1 MGALPAPRAANGGG
15 PCHGGGSGGGLGPCR
30 AAATMPECPELH
42 LAGRFINGACGALV
56 FAGGVER
63 SAVGRGPEVPFR
75 SEAYGI
81 SATARGKELRLTL
94 SALDPAAGPPAQDL
108 VFRFGMSGSFRLCPA
123 AELPRHA
130 HLRFL
135 TRESPP
141 RALCFVDPRRFG
153 SWRLGDA
160 WQPERGPC
168 VVSEYQAFRENVL
181 KNLEDRAFD
190 KPICEVLL
198 NQKYFNGIGNY
209 LRAEILYRLKIPPF
223 EKARTVL
230 EALKE
235 QEQERRKKD
244 PSLTLSKKVKLRQ
257 ESPDLLELCHSV
269 PMEVIMAEKQLL
281 DPEHPDNYSNFKNW
295 LQCYLVPGMSS
306 LRDRSGR
313 TIWFQVGAWEPP
325 NHSSKGTLACF
336 LLAETPIALCA
347 WGSPSPSSSWAW
359 GVTRTSFVVGSQLM
373 DGGQSAADGGKRGCL
388 GALAALFFPPR
399 PCAWGLAGTGN
410 NGRVPK
416 AKGRQSKPNS
426 PVFPGK
432 CGCFPVTAVAGGW
445 RRGSDSADAACRMTA
460 PQPMLCP
467 FLTGRA
473 WPHGSQ
479 R

>member
-1 MGALPAPRAANGGG
+1 
-15 PCHGGGSGGGLGPCR
+15 
-30 AAATMPECPELH
+30 
-42 LAGRFINGACGALV
+42 
-56 FAGGVER
+56 

-81 SATARGKELRLTL
+81 SALARGKELRLTL

-108 VFRFGMSGSFRLCPA
+108 VLRFGMSGSFRLCPA

-181 KNLEDRAFD
+181 KNLDDRAFD
-190 KPICEVLL
+190 KPICEALL

-209 LRAEILYRLKIPPF
+209 LRAEILFRLKIPPF

-235 QEQERRKKD
+235 QEQRKKD

-257 ESPDLLELCHSV
+257 ENPDLLELCHTV

-281 DPEHPDNYSNFKNW
+281 DPEHMDNYAAFKNW

-313 TIWFQVGAWEPP
+313 TIWFQGEPGP
-325 NHSSKGTLACF
+325 MAPKGQRPRK
-336 LLAETPIALCA
+336 TPRKKSPQLKADPEAPSPKVTPHALKRRRRA
-347 WGSPSPSSSWAW
+347 AGSPPKSEEEEKEEEADGPRKGRAR
-359 GVTRTSFVVGSQLM
+359 GRKKVTAAPALPEVPLNVRRSRRTS
-373 DGGQSAADGGKRGCL
+373 A
-388 GALAALFFPPR
+388 
-399 PCAWGLAGTGN
+399 
-410 NGRVPK
+410 
-416 AKGRQSKPNS
+416 
-426 PVFPGK
+426 
-432 CGCFPVTAVAGGW
+432 
-445 RRGSDSADAACRMTA
+445 RRGK
-460 PQPMLCP
+460 
-467 FLTGRA
+467 G
-473 WPHGSQ
+473 
-479 R
+479 

>member
-1 MGALPAPRAANGGG
+1 
-15 PCHGGGSGGGLGPCR
+15 
-30 AAATMPECPELH
+30 MPECPELH
-42 LAGRFINGACGALV
+42 LAGRFINGTCGELV

-63 SAVGRGPEVPFR
+63 SPVGRGPEVPFR
-75 SEAYGI
+75 SEAYSI
-81 SATARGKELRLTL
+81 SAIARGKELRLTL
-94 SALDPAAGPPAQDL
+94 SALDPAAGPAPQDL

-168 VVSEYQAFRENVL
+168 VISEYQAFRENVL
-181 KNLEDRAFD
+181 KNLDDRVFD

-230 EALKE
+230 EAL
-235 QEQERRKKD
+235 QEQEKSKKD

-257 ESPDLLELCHSV
+257 ENPDLLELCHTV
-269 PMEVIMAEKQLL
+269 PKEVITAELL
-281 DPEHPDNYSNFKNW
+281 DPEHSDNYAAFKDW

-313 TIWFQVGAWEPP
+313 TIWFQGEPGP
-325 NHSSKGTLACF
+325 MAPKGQRPRKTPRKSSQVKADPEAPCPKV
-336 LLAETPIALCA
+336 TPRALKQRRRA
-347 WGSPSPSSSWAW
+347 A
-359 GVTRTSFVVGSQLM
+359 VTPLKSEVKEKEKEEE
-373 DGGQSAADGGKRGCL
+373 ADR
-388 GALAALFFPPR
+388 PR
-399 PCAWGLAGTGN
+399 
-410 NGRVPK
+410 
-416 AKGRQSKPNS
+416 
-426 PVFPGK
+426 
-432 CGCFPVTAVAGGW
+432 
-445 RRGSDSADAACRMTA
+445 
-460 PQPMLCP
+460 
-467 FLTGRA
+467 TGRA
-473 WPHGSQ
+473 HGRRKVTPAPALPEVPLSVRTSRRLSARRGQ
-479 R
+479 AAAPAV

>member
-1 MGALPAPRAANGGG
+1 
-15 PCHGGGSGGGLGPCR
+15 
-30 AAATMPECPELH
+30 
-42 LAGRFINGACGALV
+42 
-56 FAGGVER
+56 

-75 SEAYGI
+75 SEAYSI
-81 SATARGKELRLTL
+81 SAIARGKELRLTL
-94 SALDPAAGPPAQDL
+94 SALEPAAGPPAQDL

-181 KNLEDRAFD
+181 KNLDDRAFD

-230 EALKE
+230 EALEE
-235 QEQERRKKD
+235 QKQERRKKD

-257 ESPDLLELCHSV
+257 ENPDLLELCHTV
-269 PMEVIMAEKQLL
+269 PLEVIMAEKQLL
-281 DPEHPDNYSNFKNW
+281 DPEHSDNYAAFKNW

-306 LRDRSGR
+306 LRDHNGR
-313 TIWFQVGAWEPP
+313 TIWFQVLPHPLLTPP
-325 NHSSKGTLACF
+325 HLGTSSPAGQRPRKTRCEKSLQLKADPE
-336 LLAETPIALCA
+336 A
-347 WGSPSPSSSWAW
+347 PSPK
-359 GVTRTSFVVGSQLM
+359 VTPHASRQRRRAAVNPPKSEEKEEK
-373 DGGQSAADGGKRGCL
+373 ADGPRKGCARRKRKATAAP
-388 GALAALFFPPR
+388 ALPE
-399 PCAWGLAGTGN
+399 
-410 NGRVPK
+410 VPLCVRRSCRIS
-416 AKGRQSKPNS
+416 A
-426 PVFPGK
+426 
-432 CGCFPVTAVAGGW
+432 
-445 RRGSDSADAACRMTA
+445 RRGKGDSACA
-460 PQPMLCP
+460 
-467 FLTGRA
+467 
-473 WPHGSQ
+473 
-479 R
+479 

>member
-15 PCHGGGSGGGLGPCR
+15 PCPGGGSGSGGGLGPCR

-257 ESPDLLELCHSV
+257 ENPDLLELCHSV

-313 TIWFQVGAWEPP
+313 TIWFQGEPGP
-325 NHSSKGTLACF
+325 MAPKGQRPRKAPRKKSPELK
-336 LLAETPIALCA
+336 AEPEA
-347 WGSPSPSSSWAW
+347 PSPK
-359 GVTRTSFVVGSQLM
+359 VTPRAPKQRRRAAAKPPKEEKEEQEEKEVKEEQEEQAGRPRKGRARGRRTV
-373 DGGQSAADGGKRGCL
+373 SAAP
-388 GALAALFFPPR
+388 ASPEVPPR
-399 PCAWGLAGTGN
+399 VRRSRRASARRGTGAA
-410 NGRVPK
+410 P
-416 AKGRQSKPNS
+416 
-426 PVFPGK
+426 
-432 CGCFPVTAVAGGW
+432 AV
-445 RRGSDSADAACRMTA
+445 
-460 PQPMLCP
+460 
-467 FLTGRA
+467 
-473 WPHGSQ
+473 
-479 R
+479 

>member
-1 MGALPAPRAANGGG
+1 
-15 PCHGGGSGGGLGPCR
+15 
-30 AAATMPECPELH
+30 MPECPELH
-42 LAGRFINGACGALV
+42 LAGRFINGTCGALV

-63 SAVGRGPEVPFR
+63 SAVGRGPEVLFR
-75 SEAYGI
+75 SDAYGI
-81 SATARGKELRLTL
+81 SAIARGKELRLTL

-135 TRESPP
+135 TREGPP

-209 LRAEILYRLKIPPF
+209 LRAEILYRSKIPPF

-235 QEQERRKKD
+235 REQERRKKD
-244 PSLTLSKKVKLRQ
+244 PSMTLSKKVKLRQ
-257 ESPDLLELCHSV
+257 ENPDLLELCHSV

-281 DPEHPDNYSNFKNW
+281 DPEHPDNYSSFKNW

-313 TIWFQVGAWEPP
+313 TIWFQGEPGP
-325 NHSSKGTLACF
+325 MAPKGQRPRKAPRKKSPQLK
-336 LLAETPIALCA
+336 AEPE
-347 WGSPSPSSSWAW
+347 SPSPK
-359 GVTRTSFVVGSQLM
+359 VTPRAPKQRRRDAAKPWLEEQEEKEEQEVKEEQEEQEVKEEQEEQADRPRKGRARGRRTVSAAPAPPEVPQSVRRSRRTS
-373 DGGQSAADGGKRGCL
+373 AR
-388 GALAALFFPPR
+388 R
-399 PCAWGLAGTGN
+399 GTG
-410 NGRVPK
+410 
-416 AKGRQSKPNS
+416 
-426 PVFPGK
+426 
-432 CGCFPVTAVAGGW
+432 
-445 RRGSDSADAACRMTA
+445 AAPAM
-460 PQPMLCP
+460 
-467 FLTGRA
+467 
-473 WPHGSQ
+473 
-479 R
+479 

>member
-1 MGALPAPRAANGGG
+1 
-15 PCHGGGSGGGLGPCR
+15 
-30 AAATMPECPELH
+30 
-42 LAGRFINGACGALV
+42 
-56 FAGGVER
+56 

-75 SEAYGI
+75 SEAYSI
-81 SATARGKELRLTL
+81 SAVARGKELRLTL
-94 SALDPAAGPPAQDL
+94 SALDPAAGPHAQDL

-181 KNLEDRAFD
+181 KNLDDRAFD

-244 PSLTLSKKVKLRQ
+244 PSLTLSKKLKLKQ
-257 ESPDLLELCHSV
+257 ENPDLLELCHTV
-269 PMEVIMAEKQLL
+269 PKEVIMAELL
-281 DPEHPDNYSNFKNW
+281 DPEHSDNYAAFKDW

-306 LRDRSGR
+306 LRDRNGR
-313 TIWFQVGAWEPP
+313 TIWFQGEPGP
-325 NHSSKGTLACF
+325 MAPKGEPRKTPRKKSPQLKADPEAPSPRVTPRASKRRRRAAASPPRSEEKEEEEEEE
-336 LLAETPIALCA
+336 AEGPRKGRARGRRKVTAAPASPEVPPSVTRSRRTSA
-347 WGSPSPSSSWAW
+347 RKGKGETGSP
-359 GVTRTSFVVGSQLM
+359 
-373 DGGQSAADGGKRGCL
+373 
-388 GALAALFFPPR
+388 
-399 PCAWGLAGTGN
+399 
-410 NGRVPK
+410 
-416 AKGRQSKPNS
+416 
-426 PVFPGK
+426 
-432 CGCFPVTAVAGGW
+432 
-445 RRGSDSADAACRMTA
+445 
-460 PQPMLCP
+460 
-467 FLTGRA
+467 
-473 WPHGSQ
+473 
-479 R
+479 

>member
-1 MGALPAPRAANGGG
+1 
-15 PCHGGGSGGGLGPCR
+15 
-30 AAATMPECPELH
+30 MPECPELH

-81 SATARGKELRLTL
+81 SAIARGKELRLTL

-257 ESPDLLELCHSV
+257 ENPDLLELCHSV

-281 DPEHPDNYSNFKNW
+281 DPEHPDDYAAFKDW
-295 LQCYLVPGMSS
+295 LRCYLVPGMSS
-306 LRDRSGR
+306 LRDHSGR
-313 TIWFQVGAWEPP
+313 TIWFQGRDPARCPARRALSCRQSPRHRAPRSPP
-325 NHSSKGTLACF
+325 VPRS
-336 LLAETPIALCA
+336 
-347 WGSPSPSSSWAW
+347 
-359 GVTRTSFVVGSQLM
+359 
-373 DGGQSAADGGKRGCL
+373 SAAGLQRN
-388 GALAALFFPPR
+388 PR
-399 PCAWGLAGTGN
+399 
-410 NGRVPK
+410 
-416 AKGRQSKPNS
+416 S
-426 PVFPGK
+426 
-432 CGCFPVTAVAGGW
+432 W
-445 RRGSDSADAACRMTA
+445 RSRK
-460 PQPMLCP
+460 
-467 FLTGRA
+467 
-473 WPHGSQ
+473 
-479 R
+479 

>member
-1 MGALPAPRAANGGG
+1 
-15 PCHGGGSGGGLGPCR
+15 
-30 AAATMPECPELH
+30 
-42 LAGRFINGACGALV
+42 
-56 FAGGVER
+56 

-81 SATARGKELRLTL
+81 SAVARGKELRLTL
-94 SALDPAAGPPAQDL
+94 SALDPAAGPPPQDL
-108 VFRFGMSGSFRLCPA
+108 VFRFGMSGSFRLRPA

-230 EALKE
+230 EALKD
-235 QEQERRKKD
+235 QEQERTKKD
-244 PSLTLSKKVKLRQ
+244 PSLTLSKKVKLRK
-257 ESPDLLELCHSV
+257 ESPDLLELCHTV
-269 PMEVIMAEKQLL
+269 PMEVIMAEKQLF
-281 DPEHPDNYSNFKNW
+281 DPEHSDNYAAFKNW

-313 TIWFQVGAWEPP
+313 TIWFQGEPGP
-325 NHSSKGTLACF
+325 MAPKGEAPRKKSPQLK
-336 LLAETPIALCA
+336 AEPEA
-347 WGSPSPSSSWAW
+347 PSPE
-359 GVTRTSFVVGSQLM
+359 VTPRASKRRRRAAVKPPKSEEEKEEEADGPRKGRARGRRKVAAAPALPKPEVPPSVRRSRRTS
-373 DGGQSAADGGKRGCL
+373 A
-388 GALAALFFPPR
+388 
-399 PCAWGLAGTGN
+399 
-410 NGRVPK
+410 
-416 AKGRQSKPNS
+416 
-426 PVFPGK
+426 
-432 CGCFPVTAVAGGW
+432 
-445 RRGSDSADAACRMTA
+445 RRGKGE
-460 PQPMLCP
+460 
-467 FLTGRA
+467 TGG
-473 WPHGSQ
+473 P
-479 R
+479 

>member
-1 MGALPAPRAANGGG
+1 
-15 PCHGGGSGGGLGPCR
+15 
-30 AAATMPECPELH
+30 
-42 LAGRFINGACGALV
+42 
-56 FAGGVER
+56 

-81 SATARGKELRLTL
+81 SAVARGKELRLTL
-94 SALDPAAGPPAQDL
+94 SALDAAAAGPPAQDL

-181 KNLEDRAFD
+181 KNLDDRAFD
-190 KPICEVLL
+190 KPICEALL

-209 LRAEILYRLKIPPF
+209 LRAEILFRLKIPPF

-235 QEQERRKKD
+235 QEQRKKD

-257 ESPDLLELCHSV
+257 ENPDLLELCHTV
-269 PMEVIMAEKQLL
+269 PMEVITAEKQLF
-281 DPEHPDNYSNFKNW
+281 DPEHSDNYAAFKNW

-313 TIWFQVGAWEPP
+313 TIWFQGEPGP
-325 NHSSKGTLACF
+325 MAPKAPALTPTQVTPRALKRRRRAAAKPPKSEEKEEEKEEEADGPRKGRARGRRKV
-336 LLAETPIALCA
+336 AAAPALPEVP
-347 WGSPSPSSSWAW
+347 PSVRRSR
-359 GVTRTSFVVGSQLM
+359 RTSAHR
-373 DGGQSAADGGKRGCL
+373 D
-388 GALAALFFPPR
+388 
-399 PCAWGLAGTGN
+399 
-410 NGRVPK
+410 
-416 AKGRQSKPNS
+416 KG
-426 PVFPGK
+426 
-432 CGCFPVTAVAGGW
+432 
-445 RRGSDSADAACRMTA
+445 
-460 PQPMLCP
+460 
-467 FLTGRA
+467 
-473 WPHGSQ
+473 
-479 R
+479 

>member
-1 MGALPAPRAANGGG
+1 MAARTARAAANGSAPRAPRSQWGRAVRRAA
-15 PCHGGGSGGGLGPCR
+15 GSGCR
-30 AAATMPECPELH
+30 AAAAMPECPELH

-56 FAGGVER
+56 FAGAVER

-75 SEAYGI
+75 SEAYSI
-81 SATARGKELRLTL
+81 SAVARGKELRLTL
-94 SALDPAAGPPAQDL
+94 SALDPAAGPSAQDL

-181 KNLEDRAFD
+181 KNLDDRAFD

-244 PSLTLSKKVKLRQ
+244 PSLTLSKKVKLKR
-257 ESPDLLELCHSV
+257 ENADLLELCHTV
-269 PMEVIMAEKQLL
+269 PMEVITAEKQLL
-281 DPEHPDNYSNFKNW
+281 DPEHSDAYSNFKKW

-313 TIWFQVGAWEPP
+313 TIWFQVTPRASKQRRRAAANPPKAEEEEEEKEEQAGQADRPRKGRARGRRAVTAAPASPEEPL
-325 NHSSKGTLACF
+325 SVRRSR
-336 LLAETPIALCA
+336 
-347 WGSPSPSSSWAW
+347 
-359 GVTRTSFVVGSQLM
+359 RTS
-373 DGGQSAADGGKRGCL
+373 A
-388 GALAALFFPPR
+388 
-399 PCAWGLAGTGN
+399 
-410 NGRVPK
+410 
-416 AKGRQSKPNS
+416 
-426 PVFPGK
+426 
-432 CGCFPVTAVAGGW
+432 
-445 RRGSDSADAACRMTA
+445 RRGQGAAPA
-460 PQPMLCP
+460 V
-467 FLTGRA
+467 
-473 WPHGSQ
+473 
-479 R
+479 

>member
-1 MGALPAPRAANGGG
+1 
-15 PCHGGGSGGGLGPCR
+15 
-30 AAATMPECPELH
+30 
-42 LAGRFINGACGALV
+42 
-56 FAGGVER
+56 

-81 SATARGKELRLTL
+81 SALARGKELRLTL
-94 SALDPAAGPPAQDL
+94 SALEPATGPPAQDL

-168 VVSEYQAFRENVL
+168 VVSEYQDFRENVL

-235 QEQERRKKD
+235 QERRKKD
-244 PSLTLSKKVKLRQ
+244 ASLTLSKKVKLRQ
-257 ESPDLLELCHSV
+257 ENPDLLELCHSV

-281 DPEHPDNYSNFKNW
+281 DPEHPENYSSFKNW

-313 TIWFQVGAWEPP
+313 TIWFQGEPGP
-325 NHSSKGTLACF
+325 MAPKGEPRKAPRKKSPELQ
-336 LLAETPIALCA
+336 AEPEA
-347 WGSPSPSSSWAW
+347 PSPK
-359 GVTRTSFVVGSQLM
+359 VTPRASKQRRRAAAKCPKLEEQEEKEEKEVKEEQEEQAGRPRKGRAGGRRTVSAAPASPEVPQSVRRSRRTS
-373 DGGQSAADGGKRGCL
+373 AR
-388 GALAALFFPPR
+388 R
-399 PCAWGLAGTGN
+399 GTGE
-410 NGRVPK
+410 
-416 AKGRQSKPNS
+416 
-426 PVFPGK
+426 PG
-432 CGCFPVTAVAGGW
+432 
-445 RRGSDSADAACRMTA
+445 SA
-460 PQPMLCP
+460 
-467 FLTGRA
+467 
-473 WPHGSQ
+473 
-479 R
+479 

>member
-1 MGALPAPRAANGGG
+1 
-15 PCHGGGSGGGLGPCR
+15 
-30 AAATMPECPELH
+30 MPECPELH

-75 SEAYGI
+75 SEAYSI
-81 SATARGKELRLTL
+81 SAIARGKELRLTL

-235 QEQERRKKD
+235 QERRKKD

-257 ESPDLLELCHSV
+257 ESPDLLELCHTV
-269 PMEVIMAEKQLL
+269 PMEVITAEKQLL
-281 DPEHPDNYSNFKNW
+281 DPEHPDNYSAFKNW

-313 TIWFQVGAWEPP
+313 TIWFQGEAGPMAPKGQRPRKTPRKKSPELKAEPEAP
-325 NHSSKGTLACF
+325 RAEVTPRASKQRRRAAANPPRLEEKEVKEEQKEQADRPRRGRARGRRTVTA
-336 LLAETPIALCA
+336 APA
-347 WGSPSPSSSWAW
+347 SPEEPQSVRRSR
-359 GVTRTSFVVGSQLM
+359 RTSAGRSR
-373 DGGQSAADGGKRGCL
+373 GAA
-388 GALAALFFPPR
+388 P
-399 PCAWGLAGTGN
+399 
-410 NGRVPK
+410 
-416 AKGRQSKPNS
+416 
-426 PVFPGK
+426 
-432 CGCFPVTAVAGGW
+432 AV
-445 RRGSDSADAACRMTA
+445 
-460 PQPMLCP
+460 
-467 FLTGRA
+467 
-473 WPHGSQ
+473 
-479 R
+479 